1 MSRIGTWPLVV
12 WPVVVGLVLR
22 VVWALYAA
30 RSVPEFLVSGDQYS
44 YWIIGQEIGAGRGYR
59 IPPFTDPT
67 SYYPVGFPALLGL
80 AAFVTTRT
88 PLPDDPV
95 LVMAVIQVS
104 AGVAASA
111 LTFFVALRTWGPR
124 VALVAAW
131 IVALWPNLVMSAATY
146 SVEPVFIALCL
157 GVLAVLVGHDWSS
170 GVVPSTGRLVVFG
183 VLLGATVL
191 VRPFVLP
198 VVLGVALACWVAGAG
213 WRTTARTVA
222 IPVAVVAMMMV
233 PWTVRNAV
241 TLGAF
246 VPISTNLGDTVCMD
260 RTLEANGT
268 FRFAVHDGCADPDLP
283 EAERNRANLR
293 EATSFV
299 VSHPVKEVHLWG
311 MRTYRMMVDD
321 RVALREVEELGAG
334 RFLDDQVRSGLGI
347 MADTWFFAVGTFA
360 VVGAARR
367 RRELWADP
375 TRMLVLVTA
384 LGLLLIPIAL
394 WGAPRFHVPLA
405 PFMAIAAALALT
417 RLRSVPSMDA
427 DAWDTRYAGS
437 DLVWSADA
445 NRFVTEVVEGWPTG
459 RAVDLACGE
468 GRNAIWLARQGW
480 QVTAIDY
487 SSVAVERGRR
497 LADDAG
503 VDVDFVCADATTH
516 RVSPGTVDLAL
527 VCYLQLPAD
536 HLSAALDNAREALA
550 PGGAVV
556 VIAHALENLEHGVG
570 GPQNPSVLP
579 TVEQVVS
586 DLDGLVV
593 ERAGNVS
600 RPVTTAEGEREAIDL
615 VVVARRRE
623 TRRARRC
630 S

>member
-1 MSRIGTWPLVV
+1 LVTSRVRTWPIVGWPVVV
-12 WPVVVGLVLR
+12 WPVLVGLVLR
-22 VVWALYAA
+22 VAWALYAA

-44 YWIIGQEIGAGRGYR
+44 YWVIGQEIAAGRGYR

-95 LVMAVIQVS
+95 LVMAAIQVT
-104 AGVAASA
+104 AGVAATA
-111 LTFFVALRTWGPR
+111 LTYLVALRTWGPKAA
-124 VALVAAW
+124 VVSAW

-146 SVEPVFIALCL
+146 SVEPVFMALCL
-157 GVLAVLVGHDWSS
+157 GVLAVLVTHDWSS
-170 GVVPSTGRLVVFG
+170 GRLPSPGRLVAFG
-183 VLLGATVL
+183 ALLGATVL

-198 VVLGVALACWVAGAG
+198 VIFGLAVACWVAKAG
-213 WRTTARTVA
+213 WRATLRTTM
-222 IPVAVVAMMMV
+222 IPVAVVAVMMV

-293 EATSFV
+293 EAASFV

-311 MRTYRMMVDD
+311 MRVYRMMIDD

-334 RFLDDQVRSGLGI
+334 RFIDDRVRSGLGLV
-347 MADTWFFAVGTFA
+347 ADSWFFAVGTLA
-360 VVGAARR
+360 LVGTARR
-367 RRELWADP
+367 RRELWSTP
-375 TRMLVLVTA
+375 TRALVLVTA
-384 LGLLLIPIAL
+384 VGLLLIPIGL

-405 PFMAIAAALALT
+405 PFMAIAAALAFVP
-417 RLRSVPSMDA
+417 RRSVGGMDA
-427 DAWDTRYAGS
+427 DAWDARYAGS

-445 NRFVTEVVEGWPTG
+445 NQFVVEVVEGWPPG

-468 GRNAIWLARQGW
+468 GRNAIWLAQQGW
-480 QVTAIDY
+480 DVTAIDF
-487 SSVAVERGRR
+487 SSVAIERARR

-503 VDVDFVCADATTH
+503 VEVEWVCADATTY
-516 RVSPGTVDLAL
+516 RYDPATVDLAL

-536 HLSAALDNAREALA
+536 QLGAALANAREAIA

-570 GPQNPSVLP
+570 GPQDPSVLP
-579 TVEQVVS
+579 TVEQVVGELD
-586 DLDGLVV
+586 DLTL
-593 ERAGNVS
+593 ERAGNVTRS
-600 RPVTTAEGEREAIDL
+600 ITTADGELDAIDL
-615 VVVARRRE
+615 VVVARRP
-623 TRRARRC
+623 A
-630 S
+630 

>member
-1 MSRIGTWPLVV
+1 LVTARV
-12 WPVVVGLVLR
+12 PSWSIAAWPVVVWPLLVGLALR
-22 VVWALYAA
+22 VAWALYAA

-80 AAFVTTRT
+80 AAFITTRT

-95 LVMAVIQVS
+95 SVMAAIQVF
-104 AGVAASA
+104 AGVAAIA
-111 LTFFVALRTWGPR
+111 LTHVVALRTWGPR
-124 VALVAAW
+124 VAIVAAW
-131 IVALWPNLVMSAATY
+131 IVAAWPNLVMSVATY

-157 GVLAVLVGHDWSS
+157 GVLAVVVTHDWST
-170 GVVPSTGRLVVFG
+170 GRVPSTGRLVAFG
-183 VLLGATVL
+183 ALLGAAVL

-198 VVLGVALACWVAGAG
+198 VVLGLALACWVVGAG
-213 WRTTARTVA
+213 WRATLRTVA
-222 IPVAVVAMMMV
+222 IPVVVVAVMLV

-268 FRFAVHDGCADPDLP
+268 FRFAVHDGCADPELP

-293 EATSFV
+293 EAASFV
-299 VSHPVKEVHLWG
+299 VNHPVKEVHLWG
-311 MRTYRMMVDD
+311 MRVYRMMIDD

-334 RFLDDQVRSGLGI
+334 RFLDDRVRSGLGVL
-347 MADTWFFAVGTFA
+347 ADSWFFAVGTLA

-367 RRELWADP
+367 RRELWSDP
-375 TRMLVLVTA
+375 ARAIVLVTA
-384 LGLLLIPIAL
+384 VGLLLIPIGL

-405 PFMAIAAALALT
+405 PFMAIAAGLALAP
-417 RLRSVPSMDA
+417 RRSVRGMDA
-427 DAWDTRYAGS
+427 DAWDERYAGS

-445 NRFVTEVVEGWPTG
+445 NRFVVEVVAGWPPG

-468 GRNAIWLARQGW
+468 GRNAIWLAQQGW
-480 QVTAIDY
+480 EVTAVDF
-487 SSVAVERGRR
+487 STVAVERGRR
-497 LADDAG
+497 LADAAG
-503 VDVDFVCADATTH
+503 VEIEWVCADATIH
-516 RVSPGTVDLAL
+516 RAEAGTLDLAL
-527 VCYLQLPAD
+527 VCYLQLPSD
-536 HLSAALDNAREALA
+536 QLRTVLVHARQALA

-570 GPQNPSVLP
+570 GPQDPSVLP
-579 TVEQVVS
+579 TVEQVVGA
-586 DLDGLVV
+586 LDGLVV
-593 ERAGNVS
+593 ERGSNVT
-600 RPVTTAEGEREAIDL
+600 RPVTTADGERDAIDL
-615 VVVARRRE
+615 VVVARRPR
-623 TRRARRC
+623 
-630 S
+630 